1 VICFGPSDV
10 LVGRVKSGALVPTA
24 SGMAEFQYRIDVSPV
39 KKDRAIVIALA
50 LNRSCRFT
58 IDGSRF
64 TNPMEAFWWLFA
76 IVLMA
81 LGLIGTVI
89 PILPGTTIILAA
101 AVVHRLVLGADRSL
115 GWSAL
120 IAMLALTLL
129 TYAIDAA
136 AGYVGAKRFG
146 ATKWGL
152 IGGAAGALIGLF
164 FGLFGLFVGPVIGA
178 IAGELIGGKQI
189 TKAGRAGW
197 GTFLGGLAGVIA
209 KLFIGLIMIVIFLM
223 NVPSPL

>member
-1 VICFGPSDV
+1 
-10 LVGRVKSGALVPTA
+10 
-24 SGMAEFQYRIDVSPV
+24 
-39 KKDRAIVIALA
+39 
-50 LNRSCRFT
+50 
-58 IDGSRF
+58 
-64 TNPMEAFWWLFA
+64 MEAFWWLCA

-89 PILPGTTIILAA
+89 PIVPGTTIILAA
-101 AVVHRLVLGADRSL
+101 AVVHRVALGAERSL
-115 GWSAL
+115 GMSAL
-120 IAMLALTLL
+120 IAMLTLTLV

-136 AGYVGAKRFG
+136 AGYMGAKRFG

-178 IAGELIGGKQI
+178 IAGELIGGKEI
-189 TKAGRAGW
+189 TRAGRAGW
-197 GTFLGGLAGVIA
+197 GTFLGGLAGVVA

>member
-1 VICFGPSDV
+1 
-10 LVGRVKSGALVPTA
+10 
-24 SGMAEFQYRIDVSPV
+24 
-39 KKDRAIVIALA
+39 
-50 LNRSCRFT
+50 
-58 IDGSRF
+58 
-64 TNPMEAFWWLFA
+64 MEALWWLFA

-89 PILPGTTIILAA
+89 PIVPGTTIILLA
-101 AVVHRLVLGADRSL
+101 AVIHRLVLGADRSL

-152 IGGAAGALIGLF
+152 IGGGGGARVGLF
-164 FGLFGLFVGPVIGA
+164 FGLFGLFVGPVFGA
-178 IAGELIGGKQI
+178 IAGELIGGVKVL
-189 TKAGRAGW
+189 KAMPR
-197 GTFLGGLAGVIA
+197 
-209 KLFIGLIMIVIFLM
+209 
-223 NVPSPL
+223 

>member
-1 VICFGPSDV
+1 
-10 LVGRVKSGALVPTA
+10 
-24 SGMAEFQYRIDVSPV
+24 
-39 KKDRAIVIALA
+39 
-50 LNRSCRFT
+50 
-58 IDGSRF
+58 
-64 TNPMEAFWWLFA
+64 
-76 IVLMA
+76 MA

-101 AVVHRLVLGADRSL
+101 AVVHRVALGADRSL
-115 GWSAL
+115 GMSAL
-120 IAMLALTLL
+120 ITMLVLTLV

-136 AGYVGAKRFG
+136 AGFLGAKRFG

-152 IGGAAGALIGLF
+152 IGGAAGALLGLF
-164 FGLFGLFVGPVIGA
+164 FGLLGLFVGPVIGA
-178 IAGELIGGKQI
+178 IAGEIIGGKEVM
-189 TKAGRAGW
+189 KAGRAGW

>member
-1 VICFGPSDV
+1 
-10 LVGRVKSGALVPTA
+10 
-24 SGMAEFQYRIDVSPV
+24 
-39 KKDRAIVIALA
+39 
-50 LNRSCRFT
+50 
-58 IDGSRF
+58 
-64 TNPMEAFWWLFA
+64 MEAFWWLIA

-89 PILPGTTIILAA
+89 PIVPGTTIILAT

-129 TYAIDAA
+129 TYASDAA

-152 IGGAAGALIGLF
+152 IGGAAGALLGLF
-164 FGLFGLFVGPVIGA
+164 FGLLGLFVGPVIGA
-178 IAGELIGGKQI
+178 IAGELIGGKEVM
-189 TKAGRAGW
+189 KAGRAGW
-197 GTFLGGLAGVIA
+197 GTFLGGLAGVVA
-209 KLFIGLIMIVIFLM
+209 KLFIGLIIIVIFLM

>member
-1 VICFGPSDV
+1 
-10 LVGRVKSGALVPTA
+10 
-24 SGMAEFQYRIDVSPV
+24 
-39 KKDRAIVIALA
+39 
-50 LNRSCRFT
+50 
-58 IDGSRF
+58 
-64 TNPMEAFWWLFA
+64 MEAFWWLFA

-136 AGYVGAKRFG
+136 AGYVGAKKFG

-164 FGLFGLFVGPVIGA
+164 FGLVGLFVAPVIGA
-178 IAGELIGGKQI
+178 IAGEIVGGQRMV
-189 TKAGRAGW
+189 KAGRAGW
-197 GTFLGGLAGVIA
+197 GTFVGALAAIIA
-209 KLFIGLIMIVIFLM
+209 KLFIALIMIAIFLM

>member
-1 VICFGPSDV
+1 
-10 LVGRVKSGALVPTA
+10 
-24 SGMAEFQYRIDVSPV
+24 
-39 KKDRAIVIALA
+39 
-50 LNRSCRFT
+50 
-58 IDGSRF
+58 
-64 TNPMEAFWWLFA
+64 MEVFWWLFA
-76 IVLMA
+76 IVVMA

-101 AVVHRLVLGADRSL
+101 AIVHRVAMGQDRSL

-120 IAMLALTLL
+120 ITMVLLTLL
-129 TYAIDAA
+129 TYAVDVA
-136 AGYVGAKRFG
+136 AGSLGAKRFG

-152 IGGAAGALIGLF
+152 IGATAGALLGLF

-178 IAGELIGGKQI
+178 IAGELIGGKEVM
-189 TKAGRAGW
+189 KAGRAGW
-197 GTFLGGLAGVIA
+197 GTFIGGLAGVIA

>member
-1 VICFGPSDV
+1 
-10 LVGRVKSGALVPTA
+10 
-24 SGMAEFQYRIDVSPV
+24 
-39 KKDRAIVIALA
+39 
-50 LNRSCRFT
+50 
-58 IDGSRF
+58 
-64 TNPMEAFWWLFA
+64 MEAFWWLFA

-81 LGLIGTVI
+81 LGLIGAVI
-89 PILPGTTIILAA
+89 PIVPGTTIILAA

-115 GWSAL
+115 GMSGL
-120 IAMLALTLL
+120 IAMLVLTLV

-136 AGYVGAKRFG
+136 AGYLGAKRFG

-152 IGGAAGALIGLF
+152 IGGAAGALLGLF
-164 FGLFGLFVGPVIGA
+164 FGLLG
-178 IAGELIGGKQI
+178 LIGGKEVM
-189 TKAGRAGW
+189 KAGRAGW

>member
-1 VICFGPSDV
+1 
-10 LVGRVKSGALVPTA
+10 
-24 SGMAEFQYRIDVSPV
+24 
-39 KKDRAIVIALA
+39 
-50 LNRSCRFT
+50 
-58 IDGSRF
+58 
-64 TNPMEAFWWLFA
+64 MEVFWWLFA
-76 IVLMA
+76 VVVMA

-101 AVVHRLVLGADRSL
+101 AVIHRVALGPDRSL

-120 IAMLALTLL
+120 VAMLLLTLL

-136 AGYVGAKRFG
+136 AGYLGAKRFG

-152 IGGAAGALIGLF
+152 IGCAAGALAGLF
-164 FGLFGLFVGPVIGA
+164 FGLLGLFVGPVIGA
-178 IAGELIGGKQI
+178 IAGELIGGKKI
-189 TKAGRAGW
+189 VKAGRAGW
-197 GTFLGGLAGVIA
+197 GTFLGSLGGLIA

>member
-1 VICFGPSDV
+1 
-10 LVGRVKSGALVPTA
+10 
-24 SGMAEFQYRIDVSPV
+24 
-39 KKDRAIVIALA
+39 
-50 LNRSCRFT
+50 
-58 IDGSRF
+58 
-64 TNPMEAFWWLFA
+64 MEVFWWLFA
-76 IVLMA
+76 IVVMA

-101 AVVHRLVLGADRSL
+101 AVIHRVVLGADRSL

-120 IAMLALTLL
+120 VAMLLLTLL

-136 AGYVGAKRFG
+136 AGYLGAKRFG

-152 IGGAAGALIGLF
+152 IGCAAGALAGIF
-164 FGLFGLFVGPVIGA
+164 FGLLGLFVGPVIGA
-178 IAGELIGGKQI
+178 IAGEVIGGKKI
-189 TKAGRAGW
+189 VKAGRAGW
-197 GTFLGGLAGVIA
+197 GTFLGSLGGLIA

>member
-1 VICFGPSDV
+1 
-10 LVGRVKSGALVPTA
+10 
-24 SGMAEFQYRIDVSPV
+24 
-39 KKDRAIVIALA
+39 
-50 LNRSCRFT
+50 
-58 IDGSRF
+58 
-64 TNPMEAFWWLFA
+64 MEAFWWLFA

-89 PILPGTTIILAA
+89 PIVPGTTIILAA
-101 AVVHRLVLGADRSL
+101 AVVHRLVVGADRSL
-115 GWSAL
+115 GWIAL
-120 IAMLALTLL
+120 IVMLVLTLL

-136 AGYVGAKRFG
+136 AGYMGAKGFG

-178 IAGELIGGKQI
+178 MAGELIGGKEI
-189 TKAGRAGW
+189 MKAGRAGW
-197 GTFLGGLAGVIA
+197 GTFLGGLAGVVA

>member
-1 VICFGPSDV
+1 
-10 LVGRVKSGALVPTA
+10 
-24 SGMAEFQYRIDVSPV
+24 
-39 KKDRAIVIALA
+39 
-50 LNRSCRFT
+50 
-58 IDGSRF
+58 
-64 TNPMEAFWWLFA
+64 MEVFWWLFA
-76 IVLMA
+76 IVVMA

-101 AVVHRLVLGADRSL
+101 AIIHWVALGPDRSL

-120 IAMLALTLL
+120 VAMLLLTLL

-136 AGYVGAKRFG
+136 AGYLGAKRFG

-152 IGGAAGALIGLF
+152 IGCAAGALAGLF
-164 FGLFGLFVGPVIGA
+164 FGLLGLFVGPVIGA
-178 IAGELIGGKQI
+178 IAGELIGGKKI
-189 TKAGRAGW
+189 VKAGRAGW
-197 GTFLGGLAGVIA
+197 GTFLGSLGGLIA